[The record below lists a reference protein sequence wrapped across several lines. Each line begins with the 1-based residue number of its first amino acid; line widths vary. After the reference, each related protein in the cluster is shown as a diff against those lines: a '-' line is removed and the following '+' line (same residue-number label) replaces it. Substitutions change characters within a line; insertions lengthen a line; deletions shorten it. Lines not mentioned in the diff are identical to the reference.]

1 VARQS
6 TASFVAIEEVA
17 SWEMQKNPNTSM
29 LYLITRN
36 YFDGILLNGAHL
48 FQNQIFLD
56 IIDKKSFFCQITTK
70 IFQFKS
76 EKCITTILH

>member
-17 SWEMQKNPNTSM
+17 SWEMQKNPNISM

-36 YFDGILLNGAHL
+36 YFDGILL
-48 FQNQIFLD
+48 
-56 IIDKKSFFCQITTK
+56 KWCSFI
-70 IFQFKS
+70 S
-76 EKCITTILH
+76 EPNLPRNNR